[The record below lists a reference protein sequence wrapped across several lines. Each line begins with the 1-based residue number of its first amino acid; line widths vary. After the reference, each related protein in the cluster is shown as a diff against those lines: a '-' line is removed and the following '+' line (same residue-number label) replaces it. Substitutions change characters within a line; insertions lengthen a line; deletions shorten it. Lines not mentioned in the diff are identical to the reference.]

1 MITPQEKMEIFSLF
15 LKAHQDGMEERT
27 DTPVI
32 YVIAGGIGAG
42 KTSFRKNL
50 LAKGR
55 LPEDAVLH
63 DPDAVMQALP
73 GYLRMMDETADA
85 ARAFETW
92 EMPAR
97 FLAEEILSAAVWS
110 KRDVIYERT
119 CAIDT
124 APDFLKNVKKQG
136 YRIEMHLVHTDIDTA
151 LARARRREE
160 EEHRH
165 TPPALIRE
173 RYGAL
178 LRLWPEYRDIAD
190 RIALYDNS
198 ETDTPFRPVF
208 AAEGTDERIFAEDI
222 YALFTGG
229 DKAA

>member
-15 LKAHQDGMEERT
+15 LKAHKDGTEART

-63 DPDAVMQALP
+63 DPDAVMQSLP
-73 GYLRMMDETADA
+73 GYLKMMEETGDA

-110 KRDVIYERT
+110 QRDVIYERT
-119 CAIDT
+119 CAIET
-124 APDFLKNVKKQG
+124 APDFLKNIKKQG
-136 YRIEMHLVHTDIDTA
+136 YRIEMHLLHTDLDTA
-151 LARARRREE
+151 LTRARRREDAE
-160 EEHRH
+160 GRH
-165 TPPALIRE
+165 TPQSVIRE
-173 RYGAL
+173 RYAAL
-178 LRLWPEYRDIAD
+178 LRLWPEYRQIAD
-190 RIALYDNS
+190 RIALYDN
-198 ETDTPFRPVF
+198 TDTDSPFRPVF
-208 AAEGTDERIFAEDI
+208 AAEGTEERIFAEDL
-222 YALFTGG
+222 YALFTDG

>member
-1 MITPQEKMEIFSLF
+1 MMTPQEKMEIFSLF
-15 LKAHQDGMEERT
+15 LKAPQDGTETRT

-42 KTSFRKNL
+42 KTSFRKSL

-73 GYLRMMDETADA
+73 GYLKMLDETGDTAS
-85 ARAFETW
+85 AFATW

-124 APDFLKNVKKQG
+124 APAFLKNVKEQG
-136 YRIEMHLVHTDIDTA
+136 YRIEMHLLHTDLDTA
-151 LARARRREE
+151 LERARRREGVE
-160 EEHRH
+160 GRH
-165 TPPALIRE
+165 TPPSVIRE
-173 RYGAL
+173 RYTAL
-178 LRLWPEYRDIAD
+178 LRLWPEYRALAD
-190 RIALYDNS
+190 RIALYDN
-198 ETDTPFRPVF
+198 TDADTPFKPVF
-208 AAEGTDERIFAEDI
+208 AAEGTDERIFAEDL
-222 YALFTGG
+222 YALFTSG

>member
-15 LKAHQDGMEERT
+15 LKAPTVDAPPRT

-73 GYLRMMDETADA
+73 GYLKMLAETGDKAS
-85 ARAFETW
+85 AFATW

-124 APDFLKNVKKQG
+124 AADFLKHVKKQG
-136 YRIEMHLVHTDIDTA
+136 YRIEMHLVHSDLDTA

-160 EEHRH
+160 EEQRH
-165 TPPALIRE
+165 TPPAVIRE
-173 RYGAL
+173 RYAAL
-178 LRLWPEYRDIAD
+178 LRLWPQYRNIAD
-190 RIALYDNS
+190 RIALYDNTD
-198 ETDTPFRPVF
+198 TDTPFRPVF
-208 AAEGTDERIFAEDI
+208 AAEGTEERIFAADL